1 MVPAKRRGRGGD
13 MGRRRSLAYS
23 FRVETINVSPKV
35 FVMSLPLRTI
45 AGASLLAVASLAP
58 FAGARAQDR
67 IGATALATN
76 EVTQASDSATTP
88 LHVDDAVFRDATVR
102 TGKDSA
108 AKFVFVDATNL
119 ALGPVS
125 TVKLDRFVFNDQ
137 STYSQA
143 AVNLAK
149 GAFRFSSGGSP
160 KGAYEIRTGNATIGV
175 RGTVLNIWTQPGRT
189 VVTLVEGGAAVTPR
203 AFFDGDPRRLTRA
216 QLKAYHGAEL
226 VHPGDTVVIDSRGA
240 RLSREKFEFAALFCG
255 EQPALCTRDRYAG
268 LIGPG
273 ATPAG
278 KLCGR

>member
-1 MVPAKRRGRGGD
+1 MGMGRGLHYSLAIEVITVSS
-13 MGRRRSLAYS
+13 MSLANRSLAK
-23 FRVETINVSPKV
+23 RPLV
-35 FVMSLPLRTI
+35 LRTI
-45 AGASLLAVASLAP
+45 VGSSLLAALACLP
-58 FAGARAQDR
+58 ALSGARAEDR

-76 EVTQASDSATTP
+76 EVAQVSESAATP
-88 LHVDDAVFRDATVR
+88 LHVDDSVFRDETVR

-137 STYSQA
+137 SSYSQA

-175 RGTVLNIWTQPGRT
+175 RGTILNIWTQPGRT
-189 VVTLVEGGAAVTPR
+189 VVTLVEGAAVVTPR
-203 AFFDGDPRRLTRA
+203 TFFDGDPRTLTRSE
-216 QLKAYHGAEL
+216 LKKYHGAEL
-226 VHPGDTVVIDSRGA
+226 VHPGDTVVITSLGAKPSRD
-240 RLSREKFEFAALFCG
+240 RFEFAALFCA

-268 LIGPG
+268 IYGPG
-273 ATPAG
+273 MTPAG